1 MFNDTIAAISTA
13 VSASGIGII
22 RVSGA
27 QAMEIADR
35 VYRSKIKDK
44 KLTDVPTHTIHYGH
58 ICDGEEI
65 IDEVLVMVMRGPR
78 TFTGEDTVEI
88 DCHGGIYAMK
98 KVLDTV
104 LKQGARIADPGE
116 FTKRAFFNGRLDL
129 SQAEAVMDVIQSK
142 NRYALKNSI
151 QQLKGSVKSKIEKIR
166 KKIIRELA
174 RIESA
179 LDDPEHMSLEGYGEQ
194 LRDVVEEQR
203 QEIRRL
209 LSTVERGKIIQEG
222 VQTAILGKPN
232 VGKSSL
238 LNMLVGEDRAI
249 VTEIAGTTRD
259 VLEEYIHFGGASLKI
274 VDTAGIRDTA
284 DRVESI
290 GVDKALE
297 QAKQADLILY
307 VVDSSVSL
315 DENDHRIIE
324 MIQDKNV
331 IVLLNK
337 SDLPTV
343 VDTDRLTEL
352 TGKAVIPIS
361 AREGTGFEELE
372 SCVASMFFQGKVD
385 LPEDV
390 YITSLRHKDLLEGA
404 LESLDQVIASIDA
417 DMPEDFYSIDLMHAY
432 ASLGYI
438 LGEAVDE
445 DVINEV
451 FENFCM
457 GK

>member
-65 IDEVLVMVMRGPR
+65 IDEVLVMVMRAPR

-361 AREGTGFEELE
+361 AREGMGFEELE